1 MPLFLVLGIEPRPSS
16 ESFATS
22 SNDMPVTTHED
33 AISLNRQSFALATAT
48 RPCPIGNHQARYT
61 LELYNFRMLRLDS
74 AKQVIIT
81 GRNRPLNLLTSYDS
95 VYS

>member
-1 MPLFLVLGIEPRPSS
+1 MPLFLVLGIEPRPSL

-33 AISLNRQSFALATAT
+33 AISRNRQSFTLATAT
-48 RPCPIGNHQARYT
+48 GPCPIGNHQARYT

-74 AKQVIIT
+74 T
-81 GRNRPLNLLTSYDS
+81 
-95 VYS
+95 